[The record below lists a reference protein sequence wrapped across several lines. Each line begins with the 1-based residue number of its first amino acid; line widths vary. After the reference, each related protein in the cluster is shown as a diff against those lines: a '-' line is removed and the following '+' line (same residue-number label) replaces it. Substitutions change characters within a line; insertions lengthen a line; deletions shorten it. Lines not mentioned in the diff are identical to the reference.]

1 LINHSLGLLEVAAKH
16 YDVSL
21 RFRRD
26 LGDRAGEAI
35 TLTNLAL
42 LTERRNDLSKALQFL
57 QLAIAIAE
65 EIQHYDLE
73 DTRGKLRE
81 VATKV
86 SVKL

>member
-1 LINHSLGLLEVAAKH
+1 M
-16 YDVSL
+16 
-21 RFRRD
+21 
-26 LGDRAGEAI
+26 
-35 TLTNLAL
+35 TNLAL